1 MLNPVQPR
9 SGRIPK
15 FGGEKEDGWKRRRRF
30 NEFQRAT
37 SDNVMG
43 EGPI

>member
-15 FGGEKEDGWKRRRRF
+15 FGGEKEDGGRGGGGGLMNSSERHRI
-30 NEFQRAT
+30 
-37 SDNVMG
+37 M
-43 EGPI
+43 